1 MRTIRLIGLLAS
13 VLEHL
18 AKRTCDL
25 IVLCEPVRPFVQDG
39 TRQEPAFRLHQHAW
53 YQQELNRRRVPHL
66 TVGGTVAERVAAVPA
81 ALERLPQT

>member
-1 MRTIRLIGLLAS
+1 MRIIRLIGLLAS

-18 AKRTCDL
+18 AKRTYDL
-25 IVLCEPVRPFVQDG
+25 VVLCEPVLPFVQDG

-66 TVGGTVAERVAAVPA
+66 TVGGTVAEREAAVA
-81 ALERLPQT
+81 TALKRLPQT